1 MTQQYKGFF
10 VDSGTLKIDL
20 EEDHWVE
27 IQTEMSIG
35 DWERY
40 EAGMLQIIAEN
51 EADNSAPRSIR
62 RRQQRQNSK
71 NNTHIKMSAGLLE
84 LLEINIKSWS
94 FENVPVNRANISK
107 LRNTY
112 ANRILEVIQE
122 QNPENPLD
130 PTSLEQSQT

>member
-10 VDSGTLKIDL
+10 VDSGTLKVDL

-27 IQTEMSIG
+27 IKTEMSIG

-40 EAGMLQIIAEN
+40 EAGMLQIVAESEAEN
-51 EADNSAPRSIR
+51 SVPRSIR

-71 NNTHIKMSAGLLE
+71 NNTQIKMSAGLLE

-94 FENVPVNRANISK
+94 FENVPVNRDNISR
-107 LRNTY
+107 LRNMH

-130 PTSLEQSQT
+130 PASLERSQT

>member
-10 VDSGTLKIDL
+10 VDSGTLKVDL

-27 IQTEMSIG
+27 IKTEMSIG

-40 EAGMLQIIAEN
+40 EAGMLQIVAESEAEN
-51 EADNSAPRSIR
+51 SVPRSIR

-71 NNTHIKMSAGLLE
+71 NNTQIKMSAWLLE

-94 FENVPVNRANISK
+94 FENVPVNRDNISR
-107 LRNTY
+107 LRNMH

-130 PTSLEQSQT
+130 PASLERSQT